1 MCLFLEQI
9 VRVLLKIQN
18 ANFALHSFATPGSI
32 LRHLAERERGRGG
45 GGYACF
51 KSEFKNTSLSPN
63 EKKDIF

>member
-18 ANFALHSFATPGSI
+18 ANFALHSFAPPGCI
-32 LRHLAERERGRGG
+32 LRHLAKREM

-51 KSEFKNTSLSPN
+51 KSEFQNTSLSPD
-63 EKKDIF
+63 EKKAVKAEL